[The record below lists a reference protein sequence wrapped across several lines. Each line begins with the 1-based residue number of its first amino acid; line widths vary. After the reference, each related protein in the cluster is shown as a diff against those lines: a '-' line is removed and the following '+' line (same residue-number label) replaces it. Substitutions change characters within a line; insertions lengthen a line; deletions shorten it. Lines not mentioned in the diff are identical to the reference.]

1 MEMNPWDEPGKTHEV
16 MRLFEF
22 VFLKSKKPFGGIYEE
37 G

>member
-22 VFLKSKKPFGGIYEE
+22 VFFEKKETIWRNI
-37 G
+37 